1 MNEGK
6 IFIRSATGQDREKLR
21 AMFARSSPQTI
32 YRRFHSPYPEVP
44 EWMVALILGA
54 DQHDREILGAVA
66 EEKVVGHAM
75 YARIGSGPAAEMAI
89 VVEDGWQSK
98 GIGKRLLS
106 ELAARAR
113 RRGIEAFTAEVLATN
128 SAISHRDRLHR
139 RSTSRQTTSPAML
152 SSPGDAIRSPRNSV
166 TPLRNVT

>member
-6 IFIRSATGQDREKLR
+6 IFIRSATSQDREKLR

-54 DQHDREILGAVA
+54 DQHDREILVAVA

-128 SAISHRDRLHR
+128 SAMFGLAGTFSGTR
-139 RSTSRQTTSPAML
+139 RALEDGTFHVRM
-152 SSPGDAIRSPRNSV
+152 
-166 TPLRNVT
+166 PLRVPVTADFAPQLFRRAA